1 MDNKRTEILREIEA
15 ELAAIKQQV
24 VALEEK
30 VEAFR
35 QLPAEQPVEEPV
47 EESDFTDMEFGVSDM
62 PEEAAPAQEEETVQ
76 AVIEPVEMDLVEED
90 LPEPEPEAVPA
101 EEIPGQAGNDEQVA
115 GDNEQVAG
123 NDVQEVEP
131 VTEPEPEQVPEPEPE
146 PVLVPEPEPEPVP
159 ETKPVQ
165 AAPRPETERLPWRL
179 DKPGMS
185 VKNIRS
191 GISLYDR
198 ALFIGTLFK
207 EDYALYDKT
216 IGDLNTLSTLDEAVG
231 YLLDRFPDWNLK
243 SDIVYNFMM
252 AIRKKL
258 G

>member
-1 MDNKRTEILREIEA
+1 MENNRTEILREIES
-15 ELAAIKQQV
+15 ELASLKRQV
-24 VALEEK
+24 LALEEK
-30 VEAFR
+30 VEALR
-35 QLPAEQPVEEPV
+35 QAPVQEETPV
-47 EESDFTDMEFGVSDM
+47 EESDFTDMEIGVSDLPEAAAPVVEEIPAQVRIDEPM
-62 PEEAAPAQEEETVQ
+62 PEPESVP
-76 AVIEPVEMDLVEED
+76 EPVEEPVVEAVIED
-90 LPEPEPEAVPA
+90 LPEPEPTPA
-101 EEIPGQAGNDEQVA
+101 PTPALV
-115 GDNEQVAG
+115 
-123 NDVQEVEP
+123 
-131 VTEPEPEQVPEPEPE
+131 EPEPAPAEPA
-146 PVLVPEPEPEPVP
+146 PVAP
-159 ETKPVQ
+159 KPV
-165 AAPRPETERLPWRL
+165 APRPETERLPWRL

-216 IGDLNTLSTLDEAVG
+216 ISELNGLANLDEAVD
-231 YLLDRFPDWNLK
+231 YLLEHFPDWNLK

>member
-1 MDNKRTEILREIEA
+1 MDNNRTEILREIEA
-15 ELAAIKQQV
+15 ELASLKQQV
-24 VALEEK
+24 LALEEK

-35 QLPAEQPVEEPV
+35 RLPEEPA
-47 EESDFTDMEFGVSDM
+47 EESDFTDMEIGVDEL
-62 PEEAAPAQEEETVQ
+62 PQEPAPV
-76 AVIEPVEMDLVEED
+76 
-90 LPEPEPEAVPA
+90 
-101 EEIPGQAGNDEQVA
+101 
-115 GDNEQVAG
+115 
-123 NDVQEVEP
+123 
-131 VTEPEPEQVPEPEPE
+131 
-146 PVLVPEPEPEPVP
+146 PEPEPVP
-159 ETKPVQ
+159 EPMPEPEPVPEPMPEPEPVLRQAQEPEPKP

-179 DKPGMS
+179 DKPGIS

-216 IGDLNTLSTLDEAVG
+216 IGDLNALSSLDEAVD
-231 YLLDRFPDWNLK
+231 YLLERFPDWNLK

-252 AIRKKL
+252 AVRKKL